1 MLTKLIVRNFK
12 RFEEATID
20 LSENVVLIGPNNS
33 GKTTALQ
40 ALALWDVGYRQW
52 REKRSK
58 ESAPERRSG
67 VAINRKDL
75 ISIPIP
81 EAKLLWR
88 GLHVRRG
95 IRSGGKPKTENIR
108 IEIIVE
114 GVTSGKEWKCG
125 LEFDYSNEE
134 AVYCRP
140 VRLEGTKPAKLTEL
154 PELDPPPTVAFLPPM
169 SGLAERE
176 FLKQPGEIGV
186 LIGQGQTAQVLRNLC
201 HQVYD
206 RSKSTWKTLVKHIH
220 DLFGVEL
227 LEPDFRETA
236 EIILKYRERNDSIY
250 DISCTGRGLQQTL
263 LLLAHLYANPRT
275 VLLLDEPD
283 AHLEILRQR
292 QIYNLLLEVAR
303 EHESQVIAASHSEVV
318 LNEAA
323 NRGTV
328 IAFVGLPHVL
338 NDQPTQVRKAL
349 CEIGFEDYFQAEQT
363 GWVLYLESSSDLAIL
378 QAFANLLNHPA
389 KDLLSKA
396 FVNYVATNL
405 PQRARNHFYGLR
417 EAKKDLIGIALFDR
431 LETDLQTRTELI
443 EVMWQKREIEN
454 YLCTKEV
461 LVAFATRGIPD
472 DLFAERDRLV
482 RGKLMEESIEEVNQ
496 ALETLN
502 RPNGWSDDIKA
513 SDEFLGPVFEKF
525 SKKLKQPLVL
535 RKSEYSHLVMCM
547 TAKEVDEEVKE
558 KLNAI
563 LRTAKRVSD

>member
-1 MLTKLIVRNFK
+1 
-12 RFEEATID
+12 
-20 LSENVVLIGPNNS
+20 
-33 GKTTALQ
+33 
-40 ALALWDVGYRQW
+40 
-52 REKRSK
+52 
-58 ESAPERRSG
+58 
-67 VAINRKDL
+67 
-75 ISIPIP
+75 
-81 EAKLLWR
+81 
-88 GLHVRRG
+88 
-95 IRSGGKPKTENIR
+95 
-108 IEIIVE
+108 
-114 GVTSGKEWKCG
+114 
-125 LEFDYSNEE
+125 
-134 AVYCRP
+134 
-140 VRLEGTKPAKLTEL
+140 
-154 PELDPPPTVAFLPPM
+154 
-169 SGLAERE
+169 
-176 FLKQPGEIGV
+176 
-186 LIGQGQTAQVLRNLC
+186 
-201 HQVYD
+201 
-206 RSKSTWKTLVKHIH
+206 
-220 DLFGVEL
+220 
-227 LEPDFRETA
+227 
-236 EIILKYRERNDSIY
+236 
-250 DISCTGRGLQQTL
+250 
-263 LLLAHLYANPRT
+263 
-275 VLLLDEPD
+275 
-283 AHLEILRQR
+283 LRQR